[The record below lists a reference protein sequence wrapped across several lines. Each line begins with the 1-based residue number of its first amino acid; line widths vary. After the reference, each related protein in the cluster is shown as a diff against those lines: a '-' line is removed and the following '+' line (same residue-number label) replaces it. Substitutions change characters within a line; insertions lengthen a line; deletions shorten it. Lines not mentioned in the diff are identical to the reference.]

1 VDSVYVP
8 RERRIAA
15 WKAIAD
21 EVPVA
26 TIESV
31 ATAIALA
38 DAPNVA
44 ARLLRGEVKGRVIVD
59 VNA

>member
-1 VDSVYVP
+1 MP

-15 WKAIAD
+15 WRAIAD

-31 ATAIALA
+31 ATTIPLA
-38 DAPNVA
+38 DAPETA